1 MKKISKNL
9 NKRLQLLRESTNYLQ
24 TILNNGYKVDDKL
37 LTEHKEQLKVC
48 KELLRKELIKTN
60 VKDLLTTIDR

>member
-24 TILNNGYKVDDKL
+24 TILNNGKRVDNKL
-37 LTEHKEQLKVC
+37 LIEHKEQLNVC

-60 VKDLLTTIDR
+60 VKDLLTTIKR